1 MNLRLPLPALF
12 SLATATNIQI
22 AKVSLQ
28 NSDDNIIFVKFLDFF
43 LRGVFA
49 TVLQSLTHRS
59 IVGSTKCI
67 FFFCFDIAPLNTSND
82 VMMTYWHS
90 TWFLKEPFLITHL
103 KNILTW
109 RIVSQRCPFDIYLHI
124 WAILSFSFN
133 IAWSGSLWF
142 AKNKVKKNN
151 AIFGPH

>member
-12 SLATATNIQI
+12 SFATATNIQI

-67 FFFCFDIAPLNTSND
+67 FFSLFW
-82 VMMTYWHS
+82 YS
-90 TWFLKEPFLITHL
+90 TTKH
-103 KNILTW
+103 K
-109 RIVSQRCPFDIYLHI
+109 
-124 WAILSFSFN
+124 
-133 IAWSGSLWF
+133 
-142 AKNKVKKNN
+142 
-151 AIFGPH
+151 